1 MFGLENE
8 LVKIIRDIV
17 KKYPNNKF
25 VIFGSRAR
33 GDFKYNSDIDIAVL
47 GSYDEKTEFNIRND
61 FDLIVTYYT
70 FDIVFYENINEE
82 KFKESIDKEGV
93 EL

>member
-1 MFGLENE
+1 MFGLDNE
-8 LVKIIRDIV
+8 LVNIIKDIV
-17 KKYPNNKF
+17 KKYPNNRF
-25 VIFGSRAR
+25 VVFGSRAR
-33 GDFKYNSDIDIAVL
+33 GDFKYNSDIDIAIL
-47 GSYDEKTEFNIRND
+47 GDYDAKTEFSIRND
-61 FDLIVTYYT
+61 FDLIDTYYT

>member
-33 GDFKYNSDIDIAVL
+33 GDFKYNSDIDIVIL

>member
-1 MFGLENE
+1 MFGLDDG
-8 LVKIIRDIV
+8 LVNVIRKIV

-25 VIFGSRAR
+25 VVFGSRAR
-33 GDFKYNSDIDIAVL
+33 GDFRYNSDIDIAIL
-47 GSYDEKTEFNIRND
+47 GVCDEKTEFIIRND
-61 FDLIVTYYT
+61 FDLIETYYT
-70 FDIVFYENINEE
+70 FDIVFYKNINEE